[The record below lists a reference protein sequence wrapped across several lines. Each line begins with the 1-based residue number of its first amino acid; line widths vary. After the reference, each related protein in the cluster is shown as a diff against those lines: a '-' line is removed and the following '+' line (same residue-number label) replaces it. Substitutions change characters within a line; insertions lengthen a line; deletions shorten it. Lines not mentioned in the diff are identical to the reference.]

1 MHQRGSSQDSDL
13 SRGTVSIKHT
23 SPEPS
28 KRGSLRALEWL
39 NFFVADVQTGIGPF
53 LAAYLASNGWSPERL
68 GMLLTVGGLMPIAL
82 QIPAGGLVDEARSK
96 RGLLAAAVSL
106 IAGGAMLLGWRATL
120 PVVLTAQVVLACA
133 VVFVAPLLGAIALGI
148 VGPEGFDRQLGRNQA
163 YGAAGNVATALLM
176 AGVSYWIGMRWIFFC
191 AAALALPTMACLSRV
206 NAKDIDASMA
216 RGGKARKK
224 DDGESRNAGVL
235 KVLLQDRVL
244 VVFFL
249 CAALFHL
256 SNAAMLPELG
266 EMLARGHARAAGPLM
281 SACVIVT
288 QLVISLAA
296 AGTGRLAGTLGRRP
310 LLLTG
315 FGVLVVRGCLYTVV
329 RGSAALIAVQVLDG
343 IANVVFGVVSVLV
356 VADRTRGTGRF
367 NLAQGALACFV
378 GIGAALSTTYGG
390 FLIQRFS
397 YNASFLG
404 LAAVGLVAFCVLLV
418 MFPET
423 RVEDTRDAKAT

>member
-1 MHQRGSSQDSDL
+1 MGSGLDPDT
-13 SRGTVSIKHT
+13 SRGTISIKKT
-23 SPEPS
+23 PPEPS
-28 KRGSLRALEWL
+28 KRGSVRALEWL

-53 LAAYLASNGWSPERL
+53 LAAYLAASGWAPERL

-82 QIPAGGLVDEARSK
+82 QIPAGGLVDGARNR

-106 IAGGAMLLGWRATL
+106 IAGGAVLLGWRATL
-120 PVVLTAQVVLACA
+120 PVVVTAQVVLACA

-148 VGPEGFDRQLGRNQA
+148 VGPGGFDRQLGRNQA
-163 YGAAGNVATALLM
+163 FGAAGNVVTALLM

-191 AAALALPTMACLSRV
+191 TALLTIPTLACLSRV
-206 NAKDIDASMA
+206 RAKDIDARMA
-216 RGGKARKK
+216 RGAKASTV
-224 DDGESRNAGVL
+224 DDGETRSAGIFR
-235 KVLLQDRVL
+235 VLLQDRVL
-244 VVFFL
+244 VIFFL

-266 EMLARGHARAAGPLM
+266 EMLAHGRARVAGPLM

-288 QLVISLAA
+288 QLVISLTA
-296 AGTGRLAGTLGRRP
+296 AGTGRLASTLGRRP

-315 FGVLVVRGCLYTVV
+315 FAMLVVRGCLYTVV

-356 VADRTRGTGRF
+356 IADRTRGTGRF

-378 GIGAALSTTYGG
+378 GIGASLSTTYGG

-404 LAAVGLVAFCVLLV
+404 LAGVGLVAFCVLLLL
-418 MFPET
+418 FPET
-423 RVEDTRDAKAT
+423 RVEDTRDVRAA